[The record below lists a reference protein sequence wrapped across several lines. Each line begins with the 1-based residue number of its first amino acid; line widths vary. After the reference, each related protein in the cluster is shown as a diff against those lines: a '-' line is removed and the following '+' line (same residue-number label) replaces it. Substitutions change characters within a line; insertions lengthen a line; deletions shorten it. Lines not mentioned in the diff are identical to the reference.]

1 MFLLLMYIFNKR
13 KLLMTQPSISSP
25 AKGGLAVV
33 LHVVHTL
40 ALVLGPLTLAAG
52 WSWPVL
58 PRALLQGQGW
68 LFLCAFLPLSL
79 LAPLDPRV

>member
-1 MFLLLMYIFNKR
+1 M
-13 KLLMTQPSISSP
+13 
-25 AKGGLAVV
+25 